1 MKKITL
7 PLLLIALTCGAFTLT
22 SCDNN
27 NKTSLE
33 MNKRYIKAVDLAKD
47 ESLQNSYLFHEDGT
61 GIMEYHYD
69 FYIDD
74 DSKYNQ
80 SSHWAIKFKYNY
92 ADKDKNTIACFYDGL
107 VERYENDDG
116 KYMPSE
122 GWNVLINVSKDI
134 LTVLSSNGGYS
145 LWVND
150 DYVDNLSNYID
161 YLSN

>member
-7 PLLLIALTCGAFTLT
+7 PLLLIALTCGAFSLT
-22 SCDNN
+22 SCDN
-27 NKTSLE
+27 KTSLESLE

-47 ESLQNSYLFHEDGT
+47 ESLQNSYLFHKDGT

-69 FYIDD
+69 YYYDD
-74 DSKYNQ
+74 GYKYNQ

-107 VERYENDDG
+107 IERYENDDG

-134 LTVLSSNGGYS
+134 LTVLYNSGYD
-145 LWVND
+145 LWVNE